1 MRQVLM
7 VTLAVLI
14 GCGLAGCQKSADDA
28 TPSGKSATTKE
39 FRKLYEQYSDRFHEK
54 MVGSAETVTP
64 AQIYAEASRIWD
76 EVFAGHQ
83 DVLDARVQ
91 EILDDLDDAEPLD
104 EAQYVKVR
112 EGERPEPAEDEAA
125 ATTAKQLF
133 WNPVRTAQ
141 MGLSRWLSQLLRREQ
156 YALRR
161 LLISN
166 AGLFWKAADRNLNAP
181 VLHLKQG
188 PLVFIV
194 ALSRQKDYY
203 QVEKVRW
210 LRHKAMGPIGI
221 PEEDEEGGAA
231 PTPGQE
237 GAETPATPE
246 TGAGEE
252 EGAAETGTGQPAG

>member
-1 MRQVLM
+1 MRQVLI
-7 VTLAVLI
+7 VSLAVLV
-14 GCGLAGCQKSADDA
+14 GWAVVGCQKPDDE
-28 TPSGKSATTKE
+28 SATTKE
-39 FRKLYEQYSDRFHEK
+39 FRKLYEEYSNRFHEK

-76 EVFAGHQ
+76 EVFAGHR
-83 DVLDARVQ
+83 DVLDARVK
-91 EILDDLDDAEPLD
+91 EILADLDDAQTLD
-104 EAQYVKVR
+104 ETQYVKVR
-112 EGERPEPAEDEAA
+112 EGERPEPTEDEAA
-125 ATTAKQLF
+125 AMTAKQLF

-166 AGLFWKAADRNLNAP
+166 AGLFWKAADRNIDAP

-188 PLVFIV
+188 PLVFSV
-194 ALSRQKDYY
+194 TLSRQEDYY
-203 QVEKVRW
+203 QVEKIRW

-237 GAETPATPE
+237 GTETPAAPE
-246 TGAGEE
+246 TGTE
-252 EGAAETGTGQPAG
+252 EGAGETGTEQPAG